1 MLTTWQ
7 QSSRVMYSPIYLPTR
22 LIFAE
27 VFLTLSSLCSRL
39 LISPKNLLIS
49 QWHKSN
55 WCFSA
60 NVWDIQTARLRC
72 CWTSYPNPEAELSVS
87 KRPFL
92 LTKLLLS
99 PLSLF
104 FSWRSTWQWWLLNN
118 HTLSHNINRK
128 VITPQPNASRHALQQ
143 SFMWHYRRAR
153 PRGKGMVVGSIKQWT
168 VTQETTVS
176 IKILTTYQ
184 RGVFHVYYCNHDDK
198 GPLSLMKK

>member
-1 MLTTWQ
+1 MCGTYRLQDYGVVELRIPTQ
-7 QSSRVMYSPIYLPTR
+7 RQSWACPNGPFSSQNC
-22 LIFAE
+22 
-27 VFLTLSSLCSRL
+27 SSLRLVWKWKKQVSRRGNSL
-39 LISPKNLLIS
+39 KMG
-49 QWHKSN
+49 
-55 WCFSA
+55 
-60 NVWDIQTARLRC
+60 DILPPFFWVQAC
-72 CWTSYPNPEAELSVS
+72 VILS
-87 KRPFL
+87 R
-92 LTKLLLS
+92 
-99 PLSLF
+99 LF